1 MRKKDPMM
9 KCTFLFTADI
19 LVFIND
25 FEFIRNFLQDRKG
38 LSVYLL
44 LILPFLIIFDLMN
57 VSIQY
62 LDDMMVSVQL
72 NINSPYRG
80 FSYQKFKSYL
90 SHFFIKESYDRGFI
104 LFMLVSPLYDMTEA
118 Q

>member
-25 FEFIRNFLQDRKG
+25 FDFIRNFLQDRKG

-72 NINSPYRG
+72 NINSPYEVLVI
-80 FSYQKFKSYL
+80 KSL
-90 SHFFIKESYDRGFI
+90 NHI
-104 LFMLVSPLYDMTEA
+104 LVISSLRKVMIGVLFYSCL
-118 Q
+118 